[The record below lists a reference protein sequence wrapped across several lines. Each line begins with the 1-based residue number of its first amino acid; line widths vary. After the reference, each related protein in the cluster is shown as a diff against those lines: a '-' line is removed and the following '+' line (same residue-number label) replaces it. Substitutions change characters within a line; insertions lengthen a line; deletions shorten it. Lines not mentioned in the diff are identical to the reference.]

1 MDDEAAKCINV
12 SLSVLLMKRMEKTGK
27 LFISQHC
34 GHRWNYKGRKPRRYV
49 TCPEC
54 RYNVKNIYF
63 EEEEQKTNLDHFN
76 IGENGVKIQD
86 PSLATKYSPH
96 GPIIDV
102 YFRDGKAFCDYC
114 ESSDCKHVKYA
125 LSLPLV
131 QRIFQKRRWKIE

>member
-1 MDDEAAKCINV
+1 MKIAKKPITCHNPDC
-12 SLSVLLMKRMEKTGK
+12 LHK
-27 LFISQHC
+27 
-34 GHRWNYKGRKPRRYV
+34 WNTASRKRYV
-49 TCPEC
+49 SCPDC
-54 RYNVKNIYF
+54 LYKVKNPYF
-63 EEEEQKTNLDHFN
+63 NIEEKNLLDHFN

-131 QRIFQKRRWKIE
+131 QRILKKRGWKIK

>member
-1 MDDEAAKCINV
+1 
-12 SLSVLLMKRMEKTGK
+12 MEKQEQK
-27 LFISQHC
+27 LTCHHC
-34 GHRWNYKGRKPRRYV
+34 GYVWNYKSDKRYTICPR
-49 TCPEC
+49 C

-63 EEEEQKTNLDHFN
+63 EEEEQKTNLTNFN
-76 IGENGVKIQD
+76 CGENGVKIQD

-96 GPIIDV
+96 GFIVDV

-131 QRIFQKRRWKIE
+131 QRIFRKKGWR